1 MARCFVWAY
10 FCSVRRIHLRYVLRC
25 ECGLHALRRKI
36 LERKIY
42 RRTHK
47 FNKICDVA
55 ANKFKTKF
63 RTACGTSAFYG
74 EVAYCKMRRV
84 LHRPG
89 AENRSACE
97 RVCNG
102 CCGVKFCSYRALF
115 VCDFAWLRFVTLLSR
130 AESRRDT
137 PARVK
142 YTRLCIK
149 R

>member
-1 MARCFVWAY
+1 MLKVSSKVLRLCVATNVRHECSRCTLKAVVSQSARPKAVWRAVFCRACFV
-10 FCSVRRIHLRYVLRC
+10 VRLHMAC
-25 ECGLHALRRKI
+25 FASECLHALRRKI

-74 EVAYCKMRRV
+74 EVAYCKMRCV
-84 LHRPG
+84 LRCPG

-97 RVCNG
+97 RVCND
-102 CCGVKFCSYRALF
+102 VA
-115 VCDFAWLRFVTLLSR
+115 A
-130 AESRRDT
+130 
-137 PARVK
+137 
-142 YTRLCIK
+142 
-149 R
+149 